1 MNNLVSTVENST
13 YISPQEPSQLYLNR
27 DWTEKNVSYL
37 KTVINQG
44 KSFLENL
51 KLTLYYWKITV
62 KYKNSVNIKIVFN
75 VFINVKD
82 YSDRG
87 KDYNKLFDLG
97 LNLFSFLYSIV

>member
-13 YISPQEPSQLYLNR
+13 YISPQEPITTLNQ

-37 KTVINQG
+37 KNVINQG

-75 VFINVKD
+75 VFIKM
-82 YSDRG
+82 
-87 KDYNKLFDLG
+87 
-97 LNLFSFLYSIV
+97 